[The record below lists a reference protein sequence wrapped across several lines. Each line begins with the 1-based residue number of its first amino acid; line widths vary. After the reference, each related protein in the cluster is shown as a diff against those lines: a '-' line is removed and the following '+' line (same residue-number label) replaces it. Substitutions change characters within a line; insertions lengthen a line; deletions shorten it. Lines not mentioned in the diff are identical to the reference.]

1 MATQNVDEAVVAGN
15 LFNVD
20 GLVAFITGGGTGI
33 GLMMARALAKNGA
46 HKVYIGGRR
55 LEVLEAAAASLGAN
69 VVPVKCD
76 VTSKESLQAAVDFIK
91 QDTGYLNVLVC
102 NSGVGGPQSVQLQD
116 DTTLEEWAD
125 SNWGISFEEHTDAFA
140 VNASAVWFTAIA
152 FLKLLDAGNKKG
164 NLEQTS
170 QVIVTSSIASFNK
183 AAPGGW
189 AYGQSK
195 AAATHVAKHL
205 SAALPRW
212 NIRANCIAPGLFPSE
227 MAAPIVNRFNENSDT
242 PGKVPAQFIPLQRM
256 GNDQDMAGTIL
267 YLISKS
273 GAYCNGLVIVIDGG
287 RLLRF
292 PSSY

>member
-1 MATQNVDEAVVAGN
+1 MATPNIDEAVVANN

-46 HKVYIGGRR
+46 AKVYIGGRR
-55 LEVLEAAAASLGAN
+55 LEVLEEAAASLGPN

-76 VTSKESLQAAVDFIK
+76 VTSKESLQQAVDFIK

-102 NSGVGGPQSVQLQD
+102 NSGIGGPNTIQIQD
-116 DTTLEEWAD
+116 DTSIEEWAD
-125 SNWGISFEEHTDAFA
+125 SNWNISFEDYTNTFA
-140 VNASAVWFTAIA
+140 VNTSAVWYTAIA

-164 NLEQTS
+164 NLEQSS
-170 QVIVTSSIASFNK
+170 QIIVTSSIASFNK

-195 AAATHVAKHL
+195 AAATHIAKHL
-205 SAALPRW
+205 STALPRW
-212 NIRANCIAPGLFPSE
+212 NIRTNCIAPGLFPSE
-227 MAAPIVNRFNENSDT
+227 MAAPIVNSFNEKSDT

-267 YLISKS
+267 YLISRS

-292 PSSY
+292 PSLY